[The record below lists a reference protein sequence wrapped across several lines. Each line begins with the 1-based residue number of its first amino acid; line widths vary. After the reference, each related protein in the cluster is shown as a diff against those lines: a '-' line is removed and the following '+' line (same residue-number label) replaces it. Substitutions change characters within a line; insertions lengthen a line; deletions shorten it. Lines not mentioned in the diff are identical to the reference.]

1 MTRSVRTRSQP
12 PGTHESE
19 RVSARTTRGWST
31 KRSGPHQDAKR
42 GRGSRQLVVSGMWR
56 TTICVVAQLAL
67 YWASVQ
73 YAW

>member
-1 MTRSVRTRSQP
+1 MSPEQTG
-12 PGTHESE
+12 PGAEHAGPVDETDGPHP
-19 RVSARTTRGWST
+19 SARS
-31 KRSGPHQDAKR
+31 S

-56 TTICVVAQLAL
+56 TTTCVVAQLAL